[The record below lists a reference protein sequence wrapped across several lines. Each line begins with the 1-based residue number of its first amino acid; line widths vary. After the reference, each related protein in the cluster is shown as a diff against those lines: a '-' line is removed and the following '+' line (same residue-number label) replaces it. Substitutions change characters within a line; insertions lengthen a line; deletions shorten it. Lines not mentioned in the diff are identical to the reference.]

1 MHIFEC
7 VYFSGGSI
15 VYLKE
20 EHVYRDRCSRIER
33 EGGRKVMDALLIT
46 LLLAMVLSAGGTIIS
61 LRLFAHGSG
70 HVSRPRSA
78 RRVYL
83 APRSY
88 TTDTTISIEESE
100 TVRYPHK
107 AIATVVILLVT
118 LSALMYS
125 AFHALVVH

>member
-46 LLLAMVLSAGGTIIS
+46 LLLAIVLSAGGTIIS
-61 LRLFAHGSG
+61 LRVVAHGSG
-70 HVSRPRSA
+70 HVSCPRSA

-83 APRSY
+83 SNKRE
-88 TTDTTISIEESE
+88 TTETTISIEESE
-100 TVRYPHK
+100 T
-107 AIATVVILLVT
+107 
-118 LSALMYS
+118 
-125 AFHALVVH
+125 

>member
-1 MHIFEC
+1 MHLFEC
-7 VYFSGGSI
+7 VYFSDGSI

-20 EHVYRDRCSRIER
+20 RHVYRDRSSKIER
-33 EGGRKVMDALLIT
+33 EGGRKIMDAFLIT
-46 LLLAMVLSAGGTIIS
+46 LLLAIVLSAGGTIIS

-78 RRVYL
+78 RRIYV

-88 TTDTTISIEESE
+88 TTDPTISIEESE
-100 TVRYPHK
+100 TARYAHK
-107 AIATVVILLVT
+107 AIATLVILLVT

>member
-1 MHIFEC
+1 
-7 VYFSGGSI
+7 
-15 VYLKE
+15 
-20 EHVYRDRCSRIER
+20 
-33 EGGRKVMDALLIT
+33 MDALLIT
-46 LLLAMVLSAGGTIIS
+46 LLLAIVLSVGGTIIS

-78 RRVYL
+78 RRIYV

-88 TTDTTISIEESE
+88 TTDPTISIEASE
-100 TVRYPHK
+100 TARYAHK
-107 AIATVVILLVT
+107 AIATLVILLVT